1 MRKTEEPQSWVVYRM
16 TVKGKT
22 SGMGTVCEQGE
33 WEALEL
39 AQPGYHTLV
48 QTGISNEGVAERL
61 ARSVPVDPHR
71 AKPAEV
77 KAVHG

>member
-1 MRKTEEPQSWVVYRM
+1 MRKTEETPSWVVYRM

-22 SGMGTVCEQGE
+22 SGMGTVCEQAE

-48 QTGISNEGVAERL
+48 RTGITNEGVAERL

-77 KAVHG
+77 KAVPG